1 MFGTANL
8 LQVSLIWVTYAA
20 SMRFFGLLLLFP
32 LVASGGEI
40 YTRDGVTD
48 GDTFY
53 LAPSA
58 LSNDD
63 PAFQSWVT
71 YSLMKSTCQLGIGG
85 ENPARASSF
94 ECEFIARK
102 HLVNAWQEKRQQDQ
116 EIADEYLDALIS
128 VQEAGF
134 LAEYT
139 ARFFGKKHW
148 QLPEGLRAAE
158 FQTWRKSNLRRHRA
172 KTRITGSWNYKKGPD
187 PS

>member
-1 MFGTANL
+1 MFGIANL
-8 LQVSLIWVTYAA
+8 LQVSLTRLAYAA
-20 SMRFFGLLLLFP
+20 SMRILGLLLLFP

-58 LSNDD
+58 FSNED

-71 YSLMKSTCQLGIGG
+71 YSLMKSTCQLELGG
-85 ENPARASSF
+85 KNPARASSF
-94 ECEFIARK
+94 KCEFKARS
-102 HLVNAWQEKRQQDQ
+102 HLVNAWQEKLQQNQSITD
-116 EIADEYLDALIS
+116 DYLDVLQD

-148 QLPEGLRAAE
+148 QLPDGLRVNE
-158 FQTWRKSNLRRHRA
+158 FQVWQKANLRRHRPQ
-172 KTRITGSWNYKKGPD
+172 TRLTGSWNYKRSP
-187 PS
+187 

>member
-1 MFGTANL
+1 MI
-8 LQVSLIWVTYAA
+8 QVSLIRVTYAVT
-20 SMRFFGLLLLFP
+20 MRFLSLLLLFP
-32 LVASGGEI
+32 LVASGSEI

-58 LSNDD
+58 FNNDD

-71 YSLMKSTCQLGIGG
+71 YSLMKSTCQLEIGG

-94 ECEFIARK
+94 ECEFKARS
-102 HLVNAWQEKRQQDQ
+102 HLVNAWQEKLQQNHTITD
-116 EIADEYLDALIS
+116 DYLDALIA

-139 ARFFGKKHW
+139 AGFFGKKHW
-148 QLPEGLRAAE
+148 RLPEGLRVNE
-158 FQTWRKSNLRRHRA
+158 FQAWHKANLRRHRPQ
-172 KTRITGSWNYKKGPD
+172 TRIIGSWNYQRNAR
-187 PS
+187 PSRGF

>member
-1 MFGTANL
+1 MFEIANL

-20 SMRFFGLLLLFP
+20 KMRFLGLLMLFP
-32 LVASGGEI
+32 LVASGSEI

-58 LSNDD
+58 FTNDD

-71 YSLMKSTCQLGIGG
+71 YSLMKSTCQLEIGG

-94 ECEFIARK
+94 ECEFKARS
-102 HLVNAWQEKRQQDQ
+102 HLVNAWQEKYQQNHRV
-116 EIADEYLDALIS
+116 ADDYLDVLMT

-134 LAEYT
+134 LGEYT

-148 QLPEGLRAAE
+148 QLPEGLRVTA
-158 FQTWRKSNLRRHRA
+158 FQAWQKENLRRHRPQ
-172 KTRITGSWNYKKGPD
+172 TRIIGSWNY
-187 PS
+187 SIL

>member
-1 MFGTANL
+1 MFEIANL

-20 SMRFFGLLLLFP
+20 NMRFFGLLMLFP
-32 LVASGGEI
+32 LVAGGSEI

-58 LSNDD
+58 FTNDD

-71 YSLMKSTCQLGIGG
+71 YSLMKSTCQLKIGG

-94 ECEFIARK
+94 DCELRSRR
-102 HLVNAWQEKRQQDQ
+102 HLINAWLEKQQQ
-116 EIADEYLDALIS
+116 NQQITDEYLDILAQ

-134 LAEYT
+134 LGEYT

-148 QLPEGLRAAE
+148 QLPEGLRVAD
-158 FQTWRKSNLRRHRA
+158 FQIWRKANLRHHRPQ
-172 KTRITGSWNYKKGPD
+172 TRMTGSWNFGTRP
-187 PS
+187 P

>member
-1 MFGTANL
+1 MFGIANL
-8 LQVSLIWVTYAA
+8 LQVSLTRVTYAA
-20 SMRFFGLLLLFP
+20 NMRILSLLLLFP
-32 LVASGGEI
+32 LVASGSEI

-71 YSLMKSTCQLGIGG
+71 YSLIKSTCQLKIGG
-85 ENPARASSF
+85 DNPARASSF
-94 ECEFIARK
+94 DCEFRARH
-102 HLVNAWQEKRQQDQ
+102 HLVNTWQEKQQQNQD
-116 EIADEYLDALIS
+116 IADDYLDALTH

-139 ARFFGKKHW
+139 VHFFGGDQWK
-148 QLPEGLRAAE
+148 LPDGLRVDA
-158 FQTWRKSNLRRHRA
+158 FQEWRKQHLRGHRPQ
-172 KTRITGSWNYKKGPD
+172 TRIIGSWNYADQP
-187 PS
+187 

>member
-1 MFGTANL
+1 MFEIANL

-20 SMRFFGLLLLFP
+20 NMRFFGLLMLFP
-32 LVASGGEI
+32 LVAGGSEI

-58 LSNDD
+58 FTNDD

-71 YSLMKSTCQLGIGG
+71 YSLMKSTCQLKIGG

-94 ECEFIARK
+94 DCEFKART
-102 HLVNAWQEKRQQDQ
+102 HLVNAWQEKCQQTQ
-116 EIADEYLDALIS
+116 GIADDYLDVLTA

-134 LAEYT
+134 LGEYT
-139 ARFFGKKHW
+139 AQFFGKKHW
-148 QLPEGLRAAE
+148 QLPEGLRVTE
-158 FQTWRKSNLRRHRA
+158 FRAWQEVNLRRHRPQ
-172 KTRITGSWNYKKGPD
+172 TRIIGSWNYRRSGP
-187 PS
+187 